1 MTEQELIPLIIQY
14 DIRNFNYIAPA
25 EIVKWFKDNKRK
37 YPLSYVPERIVD
49 SNDKEKSFNERI
61 AYFRQLLSNIQ
72 AVQGYNYIPKDMSIF
87 ADYLTLLSVRHKIK
101 NYKDDIL
108 NEFKRILYIEPKD
121 TYIQYIKYQIACII
135 GCDFPDHKITTL
147 ESIIKQGVKQFLYF
161 DPKQI

>member
-25 EIVKWFKDNKRK
+25 KITKWFKDNKRK
-37 YPLSYVPERIVD
+37 YPLSYVPERIID
-49 SNDKEKSFNERI
+49 SDDKEKSFNERV
-61 AYFRQLLSNIQ
+61 AYFKQLLSNIQ

-87 ADYLTLLSVRHKIK
+87 ADYLTLLTVRHKIK
-101 NYKDDIL
+101 NYKDDVL

-135 GCDFPDHKITTL
+135 GFDFLKHGIATL
-147 ESIIKQGVKQFLYF
+147 ESIIKQGAERFPNF

>member
-25 EIVKWFKDNKRK
+25 EITKWFKDNKRK
-37 YPLSYVPERIVD
+37 YPLSYISERIID
-49 SNDKEKSFNERI
+49 SDDKEKSFNERV

-87 ADYLTLLSVRHKIK
+87 ADYLALLTVRHKIK

-121 TYIQYIKYQIACII
+121 TYIQYIKYQIACVISF
-135 GCDFPDHKITTL
+135 DFPDHKIVTL
-147 ESIIKQGVKQFLYF
+147 ESIIKQGAEQFPNF

>member
-25 EIVKWFKDNKRK
+25 EITKWFKDNKRK
-37 YPLSYVPERIVD
+37 YPLSYVPERIID
-49 SNDKEKSFNERI
+49 SNDKEKSFNERV

-72 AVQGYNYIPKDMSIF
+72 AVQGYSYISKDMSIF
-87 ADYLTLLSVRHKIK
+87 ADYLALLTVRYKIE

-135 GCDFPDHKITTL
+135 GFDFPDHKITTL
-147 ESIIKQGVKQFLYF
+147 ESIIKQGAEQFLNF

>member
-1 MTEQELIPLIIQY
+1 MTEQELIPLMIQY

-25 EIVKWFKDNKRK
+25 EITKWFKENKRK

-49 SNDKEKSFNERI
+49 SDDKEKSFNERV

-72 AVQGYNYIPKDMSIF
+72 TVQGYNYIPKDMSIF
-87 ADYLTLLSVRHKIK
+87 ADYLAILTVWHKTE
-101 NYKDDIL
+101 NYKNDIL

-121 TYIQYIKYQIACII
+121 TYIQYIKYQIACVI
-135 GCDFPDHKITTL
+135 GFDFPDHGIAAL
-147 ESIIKQGVKQFLYF
+147 ESIIKQGAEQFPCF

>member
-25 EIVKWFKDNKRK
+25 EITKWFKDNKRK
-37 YPLSYVPERIVD
+37 YPLSYVPERIID
-49 SNDKEKSFNERI
+49 SDDKEKSFNERV
-61 AYFRQLLSNIQ
+61 AYFKQLLSNIQ

-87 ADYLTLLSVRHKIK
+87 ANYLTLLTVRNKIK

-108 NEFKRILYIEPKD
+108 NELKRILYIEPKD

-135 GCDFPDHKITTL
+135 GFDFPEHGIATL
-147 ESIIKQGVKQFLYF
+147 ESIIKQGAEQFLYF
-161 DPKQI
+161 NPKQI